1 MSKTF
6 FTSSPTSFRN
16 QNKTF
21 LKLFH
26 FSLLPHSYCQFI
38 ITNPSITNSIHQNI
52 SSSFLLY
59 SLIKNY
65 FISSPLLF
73 SSLSS
78 LHSLPFHSFVPTFLS
93 STKSSSFL
101 FIHSHSTR
109 FLLFHLNFNTSSSLS
124 CTLQT
129 ISSIQIISYHLH
141 PGTFA
146 FFCISLSYLFPFFTQ
161 SINQNKTV
169 THAICFFYNELSS
182 FLLYLSHIH
191 RHSLTQTLIHLYL
204 SNNQIGD
211 AGMTELSQALR
222 DNKVTTTTIT
232 LLFFIFLTFI
242 DIHSRRHSPIST
254 SPTIKLEM
262 QE

>member
-124 CTLQT
+124 CTL
-129 ISSIQIISYHLH
+129 
-141 PGTFA
+141 
-146 FFCISLSYLFPFFTQ
+146 
-161 SINQNKTV
+161 
-169 THAICFFYNELSS
+169 
-182 FLLYLSHIH
+182 
-191 RHSLTQTLIHLYL
+191 
-204 SNNQIGD
+204 
-211 AGMTELSQALR
+211 
-222 DNKVTTTTIT
+222 
-232 LLFFIFLTFI
+232 
-242 DIHSRRHSPIST
+242 
-254 SPTIKLEM
+254 
-262 QE
+262 